1 MSVSKRLA
9 IVIPAYKQT
18 YLREALDSIA
28 SQTSNDFT
36 LYIGDDNSP
45 ENLSP
50 IIQSF
55 QNRIDLVYH
64 RFPQNLGGK
73 DLVAHWH
80 RCIDLTKQEEWIW
93 LFSDDD
99 IMEANCVQT
108 FFQSVDKYTYEDLF
122 HFDVQVIDEKSKKV
136 GKLQP
141 FPEKLSVK
149 NFFSGRIKYKISSFV
164 IEYIFSRKTYETKGG
179 FEKFD
184 LAWCSDDAT
193 WIKFGVGKGITTLN
207 GAIVNWRYSGINIS
221 SKIEDTSTLLRKIN
235 ASEEYIRWVNTFL
248 SQNGKKPATSPFKKM
263 KWIVMQLLASSSLTL
278 EEKWK
283 RIKKILNSL
292 GYQNISSKMRLY
304 LYYMEMKKRWKNRS

>member
-9 IVIPAYKQT
+9 IVIPAYKKT

-80 RCIDLTKQEEWIW
+80 RCIDLTKEEEWIW

-108 FFQSVDKYTYEDLF
+108 FLQSVDKYTYEDLF

-141 FPEKLSVK
+141 FPEKLSVE

-164 IEYIFSRKTYETKGG
+164 IEYIFSRKTYETKGR

-193 WIKFGVGKGITTLN
+193 WIKFANKKGITTLN

-221 SKIEDTSTLLRKIN
+221 SKIEDTSTLLRKLN

-248 SQNGKKPATSPFKKM
+248 SQNGKKPATSPFENM

-283 RIKKILNSL
+283 QIRKILKSL
-292 GYQNISSKMRLY
+292 VYQHISSKMRLY